1 MAYAAH
7 PVLSGPAIE
16 RIADSNLDEL
26 VVTDTIPLSKE
37 AKSIEKIRQLSIAEL
52 LGETIQRMLDD
63 QSVSSLYAD

>member
-1 MAYAAH
+1 
-7 PVLSGPAIE
+7 
-16 RIADSNLDEL
+16 
-26 VVTDTIPLSKE
+26 LSKE